1 MSLTSETMTP
11 ADIAAVT
18 GNNNN
23 GMWGDGAWWIIVLL
37 LFGWGRNGNG
47 WGGNGNGGGVSDGYV
62 LASDFA
68 NIERKIDGV
77 NNGLCDGFYAQNTN
91 MLNGFAGVQNTL
103 TQGFAGLNTGI
114 VQQGYENR
122 LGQNMIQQQIA
133 DCCCTTQQN
142 IKEGITQGV
151 MNTSAIQSQINQCCC
166 DNQKDI
172 MQIRFDMAT
181 QNCGTLQAIDK
192 LGDRIENRLTQ
203 MEVARL
209 NEKLDAERTAN
220 AVLQGRIDRAQL
232 RTDIVNDVRP
242 CPAPAY
248 ITCNP
253 WAYQGNSCNTCGTCG
268 C

>member
-1 MSLTSETMTP
+1 MSVTTEGMSP
-11 ADIAAVT
+11 ADFAAINGS
-18 GNNNN
+18 GNYNS

-47 WGGNGNGGGVSDGYV
+47 WGGNGNGGGVSDGYI

-68 NIERKIDGV
+68 TIQRQ
-77 NNGLCDGFYAQNTN
+77 LSDGFNSIDNALDRQNAGICDLGYTQLNLTN
-91 MLNGFAGVQNTL
+91 GINMNMM
-103 TQGFAGLNTGI
+103 QGFNA
-114 VQQGYENR
+114 
-122 LGQNMIQQQIA
+122 LGTQLA
-133 DCCCTTQQN
+133 DCCCKTQSGIERINTQN
-142 IKEGITQGV
+142 V

-253 WAYQGNSCNTCGTCG
+253 WAYQANSCNTCGTCG